1 MVEIMNDDVK
11 NLFQK
16 FGQTTNSYQEINRDI
31 DSEQAKQRWP
41 LLRDVRVHE
50 APEDFE
56 QEVEEM
62 IAVNTSYPTMEAGTQ
77 VAQPP
82 ALKVNGASANA
93 SSVFAPSV
101 SPAYQTNQTNQT
113 NQSLFGAKVA
123 ATQVEENKVNAL
135 FSSRSGVSPSASV
148 ASSSK
153 SRSVSDVFKRLV
165 NQDQPAQK
173 AETPVNSFFKKIFRP

>member
-50 APEDFE
+50 TPEDFE

-82 ALKVNGASANA
+82 VLKVNGVSANA
-93 SSVFAPSV
+93 SSVFGPSV
-101 SPAYQTNQTNQT
+101 SPANQTNQT
-113 NQSLFGAKVA
+113 NQSLFGAKVVA
-123 ATQVEENKVNAL
+123 PQVEENKVNAL
-135 FSSRSGVSPSASV
+135 FSARSGVSPSANV